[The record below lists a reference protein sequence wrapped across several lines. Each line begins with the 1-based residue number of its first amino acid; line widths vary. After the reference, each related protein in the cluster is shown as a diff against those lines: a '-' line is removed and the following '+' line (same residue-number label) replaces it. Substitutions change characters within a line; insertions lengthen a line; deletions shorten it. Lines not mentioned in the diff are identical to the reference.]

1 MNIGMIIIM
10 VIGAGLAIAT
20 TGYLC
25 ISIFAVIGY
34 KLFRKVKYGISMFN

>member
-10 VIGAGLAIAT
+10 IIGAGLAIAT

-25 ISIFAVIGY
+25 VSIFVVIGY
-34 KLFRKVKYGISMFN
+34 KLMRKIRFGTSMFN

>member
-25 ISIFAVIGY
+25 VSIFAVIGY
-34 KLFRKVKYGISMFN
+34 KLMRKIRYGTSMFN

>member
-10 VIGAGLAIAT
+10 IVGAGLAIAT
-20 TGYLC
+20 TGYLV

-34 KLFRKVKYGISMFN
+34 KLMRKIRYGTSMFN